1 MGYLLYW
8 FIGLF
13 HIMRL
18 KIIRWIFFSLI
29 CLIVMRLFFWQVIS
43 HDELVARAEGQRI
56 IKKEVV
62 APRGQILF
70 SDGSVLAGS
79 EPAFSIFLQ
88 PKTIDLELSKKF
100 TDSRKTEL
108 LTAEPASDLKNYIDL
123 YKRDLSA
130 KLGQYFAVEDLKH
143 IESTDSAKLAEEDKK
158 TKMKQ
163 QEDEIFKKLNQDLYW
178 VSLNRKVDL
187 ATKQALEKMDLKG
200 LGFDET
206 SLRFYPEGSS
216 SAHLLGFVASDAY
229 GEEKGYFGLE
239 GFYNGELKG
248 KKGMLTQEKD
258 AMGLPILI
266 GKFLI
271 QSAKDGKTL
280 VLNIDRTIQHIAEEK
295 LKEGVK
301 KYGAKGASAIIM
313 DPKTGKILAMASFPA
328 YDPLRAF
335 EYPKEFHRNPITAD
349 SYEPGSTFKVLVMAA
364 AINEDLVKPDTIC
377 DICSGPL
384 SLSGFTIR
392 TWNNKYQENATM
404 SDVIIHSD
412 NTGMVFAG
420 RKLGIEK
427 MYQYI
432 TDYGFGNLTKV
443 DLQDES
449 SPPLREKDDWKEI
462 DLATASFGQGI
473 SVTPIQL
480 ITAVSTIANG
490 GKLMEPQIVSEI
502 RDGEKI
508 HKVKSRI
515 ISSPLKEETT
525 QKIKEMMVSAVDIG
539 EAQYYKKAAGLKDY
553 KVAGK
558 TGTAQI
564 AVAGHYDPTKTVASF
579 IGFAPADDPKFIMLV
594 RYNEPATS
602 IFGADTAAPT
612 FFNIAK
618 EIFTYYGI
626 APSE

>member
-1 MGYLLYW
+1 
-8 FIGLF
+8 
-13 HIMRL
+13 MRL
-18 KIIRWIFFSLI
+18 KLIRWIFLSLI
-29 CLIVMRLFFWQVIS
+29 CIIVLRLFYWQVVAY
-43 HDELVARAEGQRI
+43 DGLVARAEGQRI

-79 EPAFSIFLQ
+79 EPAFSLFLQ
-88 PKTIDLELSKKF
+88 PKTVDLELSKKF
-100 TDSRKTEL
+100 SDGRKTEL
-108 LTAEPASDLKNYIDL
+108 LTAAPASDLKNYIDL
-123 YKRDLSA
+123 YKKDFSR
-130 KLGQYFAVEDLKH
+130 KLGAFLAADDLKQ
-143 IESTDSAKLAEEDKK
+143 IESTGAANLTDEDRKALIQKEEDDVAKK
-158 TKMKQ
+158 M
-163 QEDEIFKKLNQDLYW
+163 NQNLYW

-187 ATKQALEKMDLKG
+187 ATKQALEKMDLQG

-216 SAHLLGFVASDAY
+216 SAHLLGFVASDSS
-229 GEEKGYFGLE
+229 GEDLGYFGLE

-248 KKGMLTQEKD
+248 KKGTLTQEKD

-266 GKFLI
+266 GKFSV
-271 QSAKDGKTL
+271 QNAKDGKTL

-295 LKEGVK
+295 LKEGME

-313 DPKTGKILAMASFPA
+313 DPKTGKVLAMASYPA

-335 EYPKEFHRNPITAD
+335 EFPIKYHRNPVTAD

-364 AINEDLVKPDTIC
+364 AINEGLVERETVCNIC
-377 DICSGPL
+377 AGPV
-384 SLSGFTIR
+384 SLSGFTIK
-392 TWNNKYQENATM
+392 TWNNQYKENSTM
-404 SDVIIHSD
+404 DDVIIHSD

-420 RKLGIEK
+420 RKLGIDK

-432 TDYGFGNLTKV
+432 TDFGFGTPTKV

-449 SPPLREKDDWKEI
+449 SPPLRKKDTWKEI

-473 SVTPIQL
+473 SVTPLQL
-480 ITAVSTIANG
+480 ITGVATIANG

-502 RDGEKI
+502 REGDKVF
-508 HKVKSRI
+508 KVKPRI
-515 ISSPLKEETT
+515 IREPLKEETT
-525 QKIKEMMVSAVDIG
+525 TKVKAMMERAVNEG
-539 EAQYYKKAAGLKDY
+539 EAQYYKKTAGVKDY
-553 KVAGK
+553 SIAGK

-564 AVAGHYDPTKTVASF
+564 AVAGHYDATKTIASF
-579 IGFAPADDPKFIMLV
+579 VGFAPTYDPKFIMLV
-594 RYNEPATS
+594 RYDQPASS

-618 EIFTYYGI
+618 ELFTYYGI
-626 APSE
+626 APQQ